1 MNIKDLLLNRG
12 WAGKTISRAETI
24 QRINPLVRQLL
35 DLTWTYQNAVEHMVD
50 GEVADALRLHLKE
63 LRMDVG
69 KLCEIVFS
77 CGGVAPTGAGMRSE
91 SYPAGDTDDARL
103 AALLALDKAML
114 AAVEGE
120 KKVEHQM
127 RNRAVLGFVERKTQ
141 ERMAY
146 LTEELRTR

>member
-1 MNIKDLLLNRG
+1 
-12 WAGKTISRAETI
+12 
-24 QRINPLVRQLL
+24 
-35 DLTWTYQNAVEHMVD
+35 
-50 GEVADALRLHLKE
+50 
-63 LRMDVG
+63 MDVG

-103 AALLALDKAML
+103 AALLALDKAMM

-120 KKVEHQM
+120 KNVEHQM